1 MFERTQRTIAM
12 AALAGYLLTVTAA
25 LPLHRCDAPR
35 TGSAS
40 LAVTACTHCHEAC
53 GTTTPAGHVTT
64 ICADAA
70 EATHGKGDCFVCHL
84 LAQKCIPLP
93 GLSSVGRGEIISE
106 MPVAK
111 PRPAARTPSFAW
123 PIRAPPSVA

>member
-12 AALAGYLLTVTAA
+12 AALAGYLLTVTTA
-25 LPLHRCDAPR
+25 LPLHRCEAPR

-40 LAVTACTHCHEAC
+40 CAVTVCTHCHQPC
-53 GTTTPAGHVTT
+53 GTTTTAGHATAIGVDA
-64 ICADAA
+64 ADA
-70 EATHGKGDCFVCHL
+70 THSKGDCFVCHL
-84 LAQKCIPLP
+84 LAQKCLPLP

-106 MPVAK
+106 IPVAN
-111 PRPAARTPSFAW
+111 PRPAARTPSYSW